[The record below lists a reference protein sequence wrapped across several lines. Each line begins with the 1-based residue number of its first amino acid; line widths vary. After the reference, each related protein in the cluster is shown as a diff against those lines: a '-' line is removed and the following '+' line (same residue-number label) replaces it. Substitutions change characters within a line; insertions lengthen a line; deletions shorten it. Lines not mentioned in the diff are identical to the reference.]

1 MTKTDLRFF
10 MNECLDEVKD
20 IDSLITIDDDLTG
33 IYDNSF
39 NCYKSRLL
47 HVDLSDNQVSG

>member
-1 MTKTDLRFF
+1 

-47 HVDLSDNQVSG
+47 HVDLSDNQVSE